1 MSITKVPD
9 EELLIF
15 DHEIAAPVEQVF
27 GAFLN
32 PNLLHRW
39 YGPTGWR
46 TRAEDIVLEPYVGGM
61 QRLSMINEL
70 DASVS
75 CVLQSRFLAIE
86 PLKELEYAEQL
97 PDHLG
102 NPGGVVVYQRFRFFP
117 RRLLPPMAWARVR
130 ASPWRSAPCRS
141 RYTRR
146 YAPAG
151 GLLSR
156 GWMLYSKRIRHRL
169 KRS

>member
-75 CVLQSRFLAIE
+75 CVLQSRFLAID

-117 RRLLPPMAWARVR
+117 ETVITPEGAGEGTRITVESGPRPVAVHEEVR
-130 ASPWRSAPCRS
+130 ASWRSTFARLD
-141 RYTRR
+141 
-146 YAPAG
+146 A
-151 GLLSR
+151 LL
-156 GWMLYSKRIRHRL
+156 KEDAA
-169 KRS
+169 

>member
-75 CVLQSRFLAIE
+75 CVLQSRFLAID

-117 RRLLPPMAWARVR
+117 RRLLLPMAWAKVR
-130 ASPWRSAPCRS
+130 ASPWRSAPCRFQ
-141 RYTRR
+141 YTRR

-151 GLLSR
+151 GLPSR
-156 GWMLYSKRIRHRL
+156 GWMLYSKRMRHRL
-169 KRS
+169 KQP

>member
-75 CVLQSRFLAIE
+75 CVLQSRFLAID

-102 NPGGVVVYQRFRFFP
+102 NPGGVGVFQPV
-117 RRLLPPMAWARVR
+117 LLF
-130 ASPWRSAPCRS
+130 S
-141 RYTRR
+141 
-146 YAPAG
+146 PAG
-151 GLLSR
+151 GAEAGFPFPSPSAHPLPVR
-156 GWMLYSKRIRHRL
+156 AERPRFFCIRRQN
-169 KRS
+169 S